1 MAGPNVRDRSRSP
14 RFPSYS
20 LSDSVAFAARIY
32 KGVHRSSIDAESA
45 FQLMGFKSRSGASS
59 SALGAVR
66 QFGLIEG
73 ISEKT
78 RISDLALQI
87 LEPES
92 EAERTSALRSA
103 AVQPGVFKTLLERYN
118 GRIPTVDEPIRSFLI
133 RELGFSKA
141 GAEVCLSTFR
151 KTLDFVGDFSIEVSS
166 GPANEENEIEAKS
179 TETDVPLPQPS
190 GQPSR
195 SYRVPLSRGCEAQLT
210 FYGQVNDGAISRL
223 IKYLDLM
230 REGLGDD
237 SSE

>member
-1 MAGPNVRDRSRSP
+1 MASPIPRDRSRSP

-20 LSDSVAFAARIY
+20 LSDSIAFAARIY
-32 KGVHRSSIDAESA
+32 KGVHRSSVDAESA

-78 RISDLALQI
+78 RISDLALRI

-92 EAERTSALRSA
+92 ETEKSSALRFA
-103 AVQPGVFKTLLERYN
+103 ARQPDVFKTLLERYD

-141 GAEVCLSTFR
+141 GAEVCLSAFR
-151 KTLDFVGDFSIEVSS
+151 KTLDFVGDFSIEGSAPSVN
-166 GPANEENEIEAKS
+166 GGNETEPRS
-179 TETDVPLPQPS
+179 VETDLPLIQPS
-190 GQPSR
+190 EQSSR
-195 SYRVPLSRGCEAQLT
+195 SYRVPLSRGCEVDLT

-230 REGLGDD
+230 KEGLGDD